1 MKKRKDFGRI
11 IARTMAALSAALVL
25 STSIPYVALADKES
39 EIQASIQ
46 EKKKQIQEEEKKKAE
61 IKANIT
67 NVQNIKKQ
75 LEKNKADLS
84 AYVSELD
91 HNVTEI
97 MDKIEQLNLDIE
109 SKTLEINETKKEL
122 EEAEDVRDTQYA
134 AMKKRVQILYEQG
147 DDYYLELLITTHGF
161 GDFLNNMENINKLAD
176 YDNKMYKQYKET
188 VSYVETVKEKLEA
201 EEAVLEEDKAAA
213 EEEQKAIEELI
224 EAKKQQIAAYQA
236 DINSKSATIAEFE
249 HDLAAENAVISQ
261 LEKAV
266 AAEQSKLVQQRVY
279 DGGAFC
285 WPAPSYTRV
294 SSEYGYRI
302 HPILGTNKFH
312 NGLDLAAPGGSD
324 ILAAYDGVVVGAA
337 YNDSMGNYVMID
349 HGGGLYTIYMHA
361 SKLLVSSGQS
371 VSRGQKIALVGTT
384 GRSTGN
390 HLHFSVR
397 VNGNYVSP
405 WNYIVKP

>member
-91 HNVTEI
+91 HSVTEI

-147 DDYYLELLITTHGF
+147 DDYYLEILITTHGF

-312 NGLDLAAPGGSD
+312 NGVDLAAPGGSD

>member
-91 HNVTEI
+91 HSVTEI

-147 DDYYLELLITTHGF
+147 DDYYLEILITTHGF

-312 NGLDLAAPGGSD
+312 NGVDLAAPGGSD
-324 ILAAYDGVVVGAA
+324 ILAAYSGVVVGAA

>member
-147 DDYYLELLITTHGF
+147 DDYYLEILITTHGF

-236 DINSKSATIAEFE
+236 DINSQSATIAEFE

-312 NGLDLAAPGGSD
+312 NGVDLAAPGGSD